1 MKRHSSTSSAA
12 LAELADQHGCLRD
25 MMERCEELADALDAG
40 TAEPD
45 ALLRDVARLRIAFD
59 AHNRFEEQLLRPMLL
74 DADWMGAVRAS
85 VMVEEHIEEHRSM
98 RQQMGSPTTSE
109 LRTVIASLR
118 AHLQAE
124 ERSFLSRK
132 VLRDDLV

>member
-1 MKRHSSTSSAA
+1 MKRHISPSGA
-12 LAELADQHGCLRD
+12 LSELADQHGRLRD

-40 TAEPD
+40 NAEPD
-45 ALLRDVARLRIAFD
+45 ALLREVARLRTAFD
-59 AHNRFEEQLLRPMLL
+59 AHNRFEEQLLRPMLV

-98 RQQMGSPTTSE
+98 RQQMGSPTTAE
-109 LRTVIASLR
+109 LRAVIASLR

-124 ERSFLSRK
+124 ERVFLSGK

>member
-1 MKRHSSTSSAA
+1 MKRDSSPSGA
-12 LAELADQHGCLRD
+12 LSELADQHGRLRD
-25 MMERCEELADALDAG
+25 MMERCEELAYALDAG

-45 ALLRDVARLRIAFD
+45 ALLREVARLRTAFD
-59 AHNRFEEQLLRPMLL
+59 AHNRFEEQLLRPLL
-74 DADWMGAVRAS
+74 VDADWMGAVRAS

-98 RQQMGSPTTSE
+98 RQQMGSPTTAE
-109 LRTVIASLR
+109 LRAVIASLR

-124 ERSFLSRK
+124 ERAFLSWK